1 MMKIDSI
8 SFDFTNRKLI
18 VAFENGTTKEYDQ
31 STKDQYIAD
40 FPDRSADIVAIG
52 W

>member
-1 MMKIDSI
+1 MVDSYTIDWENNKLVVT
-8 SFDFTNRKLI
+8 FDDG
-18 VAFENGTTKEYDQ
+18 ATKEYDQ